1 MSARAAGDQPA
12 QTLSERTLVEVVRG
26 ASDASEPTEALRE
39 LLRRR
44 PRRAPLLAE
53 VVADRARPAEMRA
66 IAAVALGRQATP
78 AAKDALIA
86 AVRDQD
92 PLVLRRVAEALGKV
106 GDEQALAVLEMLE
119 PPRGPVKR
127 SVDFAKTLLAYRL
140 GLDKHRLRRPPA
152 KNELEVQRRRA
163 QRLEAVRPRR
173 QALER
178 IMADAAQ
185 ELPGIA
191 VTEQSALRFA
201 CGGHE
206 FVILLTKQL
215 ERQDGVDALA
225 RRPAVVGAVLER
237 SPVEDHYFLSEYL
250 LSDPGGRGSSGH
262 LYGVRPNGAVAHVG
276 EVKPEAGA
284 TFELRALNTRY
295 SPPVAIEGN
304 YDPAKK
310 QLRFTQM
317 LVHPDFER
325 NQIQPATPTPL
336 DFPVA

>member
-1 MSARAAGDQPA
+1 MPPRAPGDRPA
-12 QTLSERTLVEVVRG
+12 QTLAERTLVEVVRG
-26 ASDASEPTEALRE
+26 TSEASEPTEALRE

-44 PRRAPLLAE
+44 TGRTPLLAE
-53 VVADRARPAEMRA
+53 VVADRKRPAEMRA
-66 IAAVALGRQATP
+66 IAAVALGRQAAP

-86 AVRDQD
+86 AVRDKD

-106 GDEQALAVLEMLE
+106 GDEQTLAVLETLE
-119 PPRGPVKR
+119 PPRGPAKR

-140 GLDKHRLRRPPA
+140 GLDEHRLTRPPA
-152 KNELEVQRRRA
+152 KNELDVQRRRA
-163 QRLEAVRPRR
+163 QRLEASTPKR

-191 VTEQSALRFA
+191 VTEQGALRFA

-206 FVILLTKQL
+206 FVVLLTKQL
-215 ERQDGVDALA
+215 VRQDDVDALG

-237 SPVEDHYFLSEYL
+237 SPVEDRYFLSEYL
-250 LSDPGGRGSSGH
+250 FSDPGGRGSSGR
-262 LYGVRPNGAVAHVG
+262 LYGVRPNGAMAHVG
-276 EVKPEAGA
+276 EMKPEAGA
-284 TFELRALNTRY
+284 TFELRALDTRY
-295 SPPVAIEGN
+295 SPPIAIEGA

-325 NQIQPATPTPL
+325 SQTQPATPTPL
-336 DFPVA
+336 EFPVA